1 VAGAPAL
8 RFLGAAGTVTG
19 SMFVVTGSGGAV
31 MVDCGLFQGERRWRR
46 LNWSQSRVSPGDVD
60 DVVLTHSHLD
70 HCGYLPA
77 LVRRGWAGPVWAT
90 EGTRALAEIVLLD
103 SAHLQEEDALHAQ
116 REGYSKHS
124 QPQPLYRGPDVQ
136 RTMALCRPT
145 AYGSPTRLAG
155 GALLTLHRA
164 GHVLGSASAHL
175 EVDGHTVLFSGDLGR
190 PHHPLLRAREAAPA
204 ADTVV
209 VESTYGDRSHPDAA
223 DHEVLAD
230 AVRRTVHRGGSV
242 LVPAFAVDRTELV
255 LLALAGLMSS
265 GRVPPVPV
273 FVDSPMAL
281 ATLATY
287 GRADLADELL
297 PGAFDEISSIPRL
310 HTARTPEESARLNR
324 PAEPS
329 IVISASGMASGG
341 RVVHHLRAMLPDR
354 DNTVVLT
361 GYQTLGTRG
370 RSLQDGAREVK
381 MMGQYVPVRAE
392 VVTDGGFSVH
402 ADADELVSWLTGMP
416 APPRMVYVVHGDAD
430 ASGALADRLR
440 KTLDCAVV
448 VPDMGERVLLS

>member
-1 VAGAPAL
+1 MAAGPAL

-19 SMFVVTGSGGAV
+19 SMFLVTGAGGAV
-31 MVDCGLFQGERRWRR
+31 LVDCGLFQGQRQWRR
-46 LNWSQSRVSPGDVD
+46 LNWSQSRVVPDDVD

-77 LVRRGWAGPVWAT
+77 LVHRGWSGPVWAT
-90 EGTRALAEIVLLD
+90 EGTRALSEVVLLD
-103 SAHLQEEDALHAQ
+103 SAHLQEEDALHAR

-124 QPQPLYRGPDVQ
+124 QPQPLYQGSDVQ
-136 RTMALCRPT
+136 RTMPLFRPT
-145 AYGSPTRLAG
+145 PYGSPTRLSS
-155 GALLTLHRA
+155 GAVLTLHRA

-175 EVDGHTVLFSGDLGR
+175 DVGGRTVLFSGDLGR
-190 PHHPLLRAREAAPA
+190 PNHPLLRPREAPPA

-209 VESTYGDRSHPDAA
+209 IESTYGNRSHPDDM

-230 AVRRTVHRGGSV
+230 AVRRTVERGGSV

-255 LLALAGLMSS
+255 LLAVARLMSA
-265 GRVPPVPV
+265 GRIPPVPV

-281 ATLATY
+281 SALAIY
-287 GRADLADELL
+287 GRPELSAELL
-297 PGAFDEISSIPRL
+297 PGAFDEIARIPRL
-310 HTARTPEESARLNR
+310 HTARTPEESARLNS

-341 RVVHHLRAMLPDR
+341 RVVHHLRTMLPDR

-361 GYQTLGTRG
+361 GYQTVGTRG
-370 RSLQDGAREVK
+370 RALQDGAREVK
-381 MMGQYVPVRAE
+381 MMGLYVPVRAE
-392 VVTDGGFSVH
+392 VVTDSGFSVH
-402 ADADELVSWLTGMP
+402 ADADELVSWLTELP
-416 APPRMVYVVHGDAD
+416 APPRTVYVVHGDPE
-430 ASGALADRLR
+430 ASDALADRVR
-440 KTLDCAVV
+440 KALDCPVV